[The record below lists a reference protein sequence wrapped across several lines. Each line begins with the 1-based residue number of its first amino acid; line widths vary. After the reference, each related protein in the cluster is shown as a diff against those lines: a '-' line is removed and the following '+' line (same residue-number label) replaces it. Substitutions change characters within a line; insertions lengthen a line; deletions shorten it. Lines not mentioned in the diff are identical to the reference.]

1 MQITPD
7 IEKLIDL
14 AIMED
19 YSMGDATTDA
29 LIPNKISGKAVV
41 VADEEGTIAGLAL
54 AVKTFNKIDPTLE
67 TKILIDDGTKVSEN
81 DHIMEINGLLSSILT
96 AERTALN
103 FLRKLSGV
111 ATETSKYVSEISHT
125 SSRIVDTRKTTPGFR
140 ALEKYAVRMGGGH
153 NHRQNLADGIL
164 IKDNH
169 VRTLEL
175 EGLNLTGVIQKAKQ
189 NASHTIKVE
198 VEVENIEQTEEA
210 VLAGADIILLDNM
223 SPDDMKIAV
232 NLCLNRAVTEASGG
246 INLSTVRSV
255 AETGVDLIS
264 VGAITHSAP
273 NLDLSLDIN

>member
-1 MQITPD
+1 M
-7 IEKLIDL
+7 
-14 AIMED
+14 
-19 YSMGDATTDA
+19 
-29 LIPNKISGKAVV
+29 
-41 VADEEGTIAGLAL
+41 
-54 AVKTFNKIDPTLE
+54 
-67 TKILIDDGTKVSEN
+67 
-81 DHIMEINGLLSSILT
+81 T

-246 INLSTVRSV
+246 INLSTVR
-255 AETGVDLIS
+255 
-264 VGAITHSAP
+264 
-273 NLDLSLDIN
+273 

>member
-29 LIPNKISGKAVV
+29 LIPNKISGKAAV

-67 TKILIDDGTKVSEN
+67 TKILIDDGSKVSEN

-111 ATETSKYVSEISHT
+111 ATETSKSVSYTH
-125 SSRIVDTRKTTPGFR
+125 
-140 ALEKYAVRMGGGH
+140 L
-153 NHRQNLADGIL
+153 
-164 IKDNH
+164 
-169 VRTLEL
+169 TLP
-175 EGLNLTGVIQKAKQ
+175 
-189 NASHTIKVE
+189 TIY
-198 VEVENIEQTEEA
+198 
-210 VLAGADIILLDNM
+210 
-223 SPDDMKIAV
+223 
-232 NLCLNRAVTEASGG
+232 
-246 INLSTVRSV
+246 SV
-255 AETGVDLIS
+255 
-264 VGAITHSAP
+264 
-273 NLDLSLDIN
+273 

>member
-29 LIPNKISGKAVV
+29 LIPNKISGKAAV

-67 TKILIDDGTKVSEN
+67 TKILIDDGSKVSEN

-125 SSRIVDTRKTTPGFR
+125 SSRIVATRKTTPGFR

>member
-1 MQITPD
+1 MQLTPD

-29 LIPNKISGKAVV
+29 LISNETIGNATV
-41 VADEEGTIAGLAL
+41 VADEEGTIAGLSL
-54 AVKTFNKIDPTLE
+54 AVRIFQKMDSSLE
-67 TKILIDDGTKVSEN
+67 TTILIPDGSKVTKN
-81 DHIMEINGLLSSILT
+81 DRILEISGYLSSILT

-111 ATETSKYVSEISHT
+111 STETAKYVDEISHT
-125 SSRIVDTRKTTPGFR
+125 NSRIVDTRKTTPGFR

-153 NHRQNLADGIL
+153 NHRQNLSDGIL

-169 VRTLEL
+169 VKTLNL
-175 EGLNLTGVIQKAKQ
+175 EGLDLTGVIQKAKS

-198 VEVENIEQTEEA
+198 VEVETVEQAVEA
-210 VLAGADIILLDNM
+210 ASAGADIILLDNM
-223 SPDDMKIAV
+223 STEDMKKAV
-232 NLCLNRAVTEASGG
+232 ESCPDRAVTEASGG
-246 INLSTVRSV
+246 INLETVKSV
-255 AETGVDLIS
+255 AETGVNLIS

-273 NLDLSLDIN
+273 NLDLSLDID

>member
-29 LIPNKISGKAVV
+29 LIPNKIKGRATV
-41 VADEEGTIAGLAL
+41 VADEQGTVAGLDL
-54 AVKTFNKIDPTLE
+54 AVKTFSKIDPKLE
-67 TKILIDDGTKVSEN
+67 TKTLIDDGSKVSKN
-81 DHIMEINGLLSSILT
+81 DRILEISGLLSSILT

-125 SSRIVDTRKTTPGFR
+125 NSRIVDTRKTTPGFR

-169 VRTLEL
+169 VKTLEL
-175 EGLNLTGVIQKAKQ
+175 EGLNLTGVIQKAKE
-189 NASHTIKVE
+189 NASHTIKIE
-198 VEVENIEQTEEA
+198 VEVESIKQAEEA

-223 SPDDMKIAV
+223 APEDMKIAV
-232 NLCLNRAVTEASGG
+232 ELCVNKAVTEASGG
-246 INLSTVRSV
+246 INHSTVRAV

-273 NLDLSLDIN
+273 NLDLSLDID

>member
-29 LIPNKISGKAVV
+29 LIPNKIKGRATV
-41 VADEEGTIAGLAL
+41 VADEQGTIAGLDL
-54 AVKTFNKIDPTLE
+54 AVKTFSKIDLKLE
-67 TKILIDDGTKVSEN
+67 TKTLIDDGSKVSKN
-81 DHIMEINGLLSSILT
+81 DRILEISGLLSSILT

-111 ATETSKYVSEISHT
+111 ATETSKYVSEVSHT
-125 SSRIVDTRKTTPGFR
+125 NSRIVDTRKTTPGFR

-169 VRTLEL
+169 VKTLAL
-175 EGLNLTGVIQKAKQ
+175 EGLNLTGVIQKAKE
-189 NASHTIKVE
+189 NASHTIKIE
-198 VEVENIEQTEEA
+198 VEVESIKQAKEA

-223 SPDDMKIAV
+223 APEDMKIAV
-232 NLCLNRAVTEASGG
+232 ELCINKAVTEASGG
-246 INLSTVRSV
+246 INLSTVKTV

-273 NLDLSLDIN
+273 NLDLSLDID

>member
-29 LIPNKISGKAVV
+29 LIPNKISGKAAV

-67 TKILIDDGTKVSEN
+67 TKILIDDGSKVSEN
-81 DHIMEINGLLSSILT
+81 DHVMEINGLLSSILT

-223 SPDDMKIAV
+223 SPDDMRIAV

>member
-29 LIPNKISGKAVV
+29 LIPNKISGRAAV

-67 TKILIDDGTKVSEN
+67 TKILIDDGSKVSEN
-81 DHIMEINGLLSSILT
+81 DHVMEINGLLSSILT

-223 SPDDMKIAV
+223 SPDDMRIAV

>member
-29 LIPNKISGKAVV
+29 LIPNKISGKATV

-54 AVKTFNKIDPTLE
+54 AVRTFNKIDPTLE

>member
-29 LIPNKISGKAVV
+29 LIPNKIKGRATV
-41 VADEEGTIAGLAL
+41 VADEQGTVAGLDL
-54 AVKTFNKIDPTLE
+54 AVKTFSKIDPKLE
-67 TKILIDDGTKVSEN
+67 TKTLIDDGSKVSKN
-81 DHIMEINGLLSSILT
+81 DRILEISGLLSSILT

-111 ATETSKYVSEISHT
+111 ATETSKYVAEISHT
-125 SSRIVDTRKTTPGFR
+125 TSRIVDTRKTTPGFR

-153 NHRQNLADGIL
+153 NPRQNLADGIL
-164 IKDNH
+164 IKDNN
-169 VRTLEL
+169 VKTLEL
-175 EGLNLTGVIQKAKQ
+175 EGLNLTGVIQKAKE
-189 NASHTIKVE
+189 NASHTIKIE
-198 VEVENIEQTEEA
+198 VEVESIKQAEEA

-223 SPDDMKIAV
+223 APEDMKIAV
-232 NLCLNRAVTEASGG
+232 ELCVNKAVTEASGG
-246 INLSTVRSV
+246 INLSTVRAV

-273 NLDLSLDIN
+273 NLDLSLDID